1 MLFRILNQFDPFFG
15 WVALGVVLLNGIMFM
30 AFQCKGASFLYDTS
44 CYEGVLGLSM
54 TQGFAMLHRQ
64 IPDED
69 VIAETHSSGLA
80 EPGLGSSNMGNLGPE
95 TTEVVL
101 LSESPF

>member
-69 VIAETHSSGLA
+69 VIAATHSSGLVPA
-80 EPGLGSSNMGNLGPE
+80 EPGLGSLGPE
-95 TTEVVL
+95 TTKVVL